1 MENDLDDLYTQWL
14 EYKNESIACGLEY
27 EPWDEYSGQTT
38 ARQKAEERIMF
49 YDDWNDMEY

>member
-38 ARQKAEERIMF
+38 AKQKAEERIMF
-49 YDDWNDMEY
+49 YDDWHCMEY